1 MFSLTLSLLKL
12 IVELALLFATAL
24 VHSDH
29 VATPFPQENETG
41 SFQVAAVHLRLPAF
55 LETARCGAARCV
67 WGWAPEG
74 R

>member
-12 IVELALLFATAL
+12 IVELDLLFATAL
-24 VHSDH
+24 VHNDC

-41 SFQVAAVHLRLPAF
+41 SFQVAAFHLRLPAF
-55 LETARCGAARCV
+55 LETARFGAARCMR
-67 WGWAPEG
+67 GWAPEG